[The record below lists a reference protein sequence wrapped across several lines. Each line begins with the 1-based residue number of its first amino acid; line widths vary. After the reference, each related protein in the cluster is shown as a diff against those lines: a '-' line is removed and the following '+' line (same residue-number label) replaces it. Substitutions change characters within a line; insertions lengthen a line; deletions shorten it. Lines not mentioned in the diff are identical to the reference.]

1 LIIFFQD
8 ATFIY
13 KELDYW
19 LSALGAVLGKKYL
32 TLIGHMV
39 CVGVVKF
46 SLLREIACDGHGRG
60 VVVA

>member
-1 LIIFFQD
+1 
-8 ATFIY
+8 
-13 KELDYW
+13 
-19 LSALGAVLGKKYL
+19 VLGKKYL